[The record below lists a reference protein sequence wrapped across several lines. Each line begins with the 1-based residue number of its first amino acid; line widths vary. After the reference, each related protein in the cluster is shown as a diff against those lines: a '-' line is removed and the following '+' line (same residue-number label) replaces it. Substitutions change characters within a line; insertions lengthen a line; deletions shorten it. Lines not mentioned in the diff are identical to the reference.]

1 MLRAFRRS
9 GREKKIM
16 KTLQRPVLM
25 TMLFGLVCGLS
36 FIPLQLILDFW
47 IFRPLTVSLTL
58 WLFAAGYTLLLCLW
72 SRQNLLSVSFPILFL
87 LLTVFLVQSIAAFFY
102 LALACISWIRSGL
115 CYQERRGIKLVIEL
129 ILGLAGGIL
138 IAVFTPGSVFAWA
151 LGIWLFFLLQALYFA
166 VFEFESPAIQRKFKQ
181 EIDPFER
188 ACQKAE
194 DILSI

>member
-1 MLRAFRRS
+1 M
-9 GREKKIM
+9 KI
-16 KTLQRPVLM
+16 LQRPVLM
-25 TMLFGLVCGLS
+25 TILFGMVCGMS

-72 SRQNLLSVSFPILFL
+72 SRQNLLSVSFPILCLFL
-87 LLTVFLVQSIAAFFY
+87 TLFLVQSIAAFFY

-115 CYQERRGIKLVIEL
+115 CYQERRGIRLVIEL

-138 IAVFTPGSVFAWA
+138 IAVFTPGSVFGWA

-166 VFEFESPAIQRKFKQ
+166 VFEFESPPTQRKFEQ

-188 ACQKAE
+188 AYRRAE
-194 DILSI
+194 EILSI